1 MKDVMK
7 DVILLF
13 KFKLLER
20 SLQCF
25 PKNELVF
32 FLRFFL

>member
-13 KFKLLER
+13 KFKLLES

-25 PKNELVF
+25 PKNECFFRVF
-32 FLRFFL
+32 FL